1 MENNQHVDEDFFE
14 MPESEK
20 SDSDSVDVDM
30 LEEEEPELE
39 IPKESKISQTL
50 TDHTIKT
57 VIVMVLLLL
66 FSLPILSFEQTWDN
80 YKKNLHE

>member
-1 MENNQHVDEDFFE
+1 

-30 LEEEEPELE
+30 MMEDEEPELE

-50 TDHTIKT
+50 MDHTIKT

-66 FSLPILSFEQTWDN
+66 FSLPILSFE
-80 YKKNLHE
+80 